1 MNREQE
7 VARATDGVALPPGVA
22 IRAWTDA
29 DFAAIQALSTAQ
41 GWTTPTARPEASRA
55 SWQHAWPALVAVA
68 GDEVAGFVRAITDGF
83 VSMYIAELLV
93 APAWRGKGIG
103 AALLEVCHRLYPET
117 RLDLLCTDGA
127 DAFYV
132 REGFRPFPG
141 YRKRYG

>member
-1 MNREQE
+1 MSREQE
-7 VARATDGVALPPGVA
+7 VAWATAGVALPPGIA

-29 DFAAIQALSTAQ
+29 DFPAIQALSTAQ
-41 GWTTPTARPEASRA
+41 GWTTPTARPEASCA

-68 GDEVAGFVRAITDGF
+68 GDEVVGFVRAITDGF